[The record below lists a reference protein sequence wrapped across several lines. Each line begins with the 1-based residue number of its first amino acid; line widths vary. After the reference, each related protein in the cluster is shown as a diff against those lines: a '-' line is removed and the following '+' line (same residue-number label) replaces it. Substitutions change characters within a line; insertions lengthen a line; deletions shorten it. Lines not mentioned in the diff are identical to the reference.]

1 VQATFGYS
9 PQELLG
15 EPITLLM
22 AEDLREPH
30 RSGIRRYIE
39 TGDRSISWEGI
50 AIRGRHRDG
59 HEIPMEVSFGEAVR
73 EGRRIFTG
81 IVRDVSERHQAQE
94 ALRRSQEQ
102 LQQSQRMEAIGR
114 LAGGIAHDFNNLL
127 TAITG
132 YSDLLLSDLTPGHP
146 MRDDISEIKRT
157 ADRAAVLTRQ
167 LLAFS
172 RRQVLEP
179 RVLDLNRVVAD
190 MEPMLQRLIGE
201 DVTLVSL
208 LDPRLRRVKAD
219 PGQLEQVVMNLAVN
233 SRDAMPSGGLLTI
246 ETSNVE
252 MDEQDAMEHLDLAPG
267 RYVML
272 AVSDSGMGMDSETQ
286 SHLFEPFYTTKEQ
299 GKGTGLGLATVYGIV
314 TQSGGTIWVYS
325 ELARG
330 TTFKIYMPD
339 AADVTETY
347 EPVEQPAAPLGGSE
361 TILLTEDDPAVRALA
376 HQVLLRKGYNVIEA
390 PAPSQ
395 AILVAERFTGR
406 IHLLLTDVVMPEMGG
421 PELARRLIS
430 RRPEMKVLFMSGYTE
445 DAIVHHGVLNSGVE
459 FLQKPFSPD
468 MLARRVRAVLD
479 TEWVTPLAVVD
490 ETAASESDVRP

>member
-1 VQATFGYS
+1 
-9 PQELLG
+9 
-15 EPITLLM
+15 
-22 AEDLREPH
+22 
-30 RSGIRRYIE
+30 
-39 TGDRSISWEGI
+39 
-50 AIRGRHRDG
+50 
-59 HEIPMEVSFGEAVR
+59 
-73 EGRRIFTG
+73 
-81 IVRDVSERHQAQE
+81 
-94 ALRRSQEQ
+94 
-102 LQQSQRMEAIGR
+102 
-114 LAGGIAHDFNNLL
+114 
-127 TAITG
+127 
-132 YSDLLLSDLTPGHP
+132 
-146 MRDDISEIKRT
+146 
-157 ADRAAVLTRQ
+157 
-167 LLAFS
+167 
-172 RRQVLEP
+172 
-179 RVLDLNRVVAD
+179 
-190 MEPMLQRLIGE
+190 
-201 DVTLVSL
+201 
-208 LDPRLRRVKAD
+208 
-219 PGQLEQVVMNLAVN
+219 
-233 SRDAMPSGGLLTI
+233 
-246 ETSNVE
+246 
-252 MDEQDAMEHLDLAPG
+252 
-267 RYVML
+267 
-272 AVSDSGMGMDSETQ
+272 
-286 SHLFEPFYTTKEQ
+286 
-299 GKGTGLGLATVYGIV
+299 V

-479 TEWVTPLAVVD
+479 TEWVTPLAVLD